1 MTKKL
6 ALLLP
11 ILIFSHSVFAQNF
24 SQDTAKINKLVL
36 KAMYID
42 EAKTDSLLF
51 LANQIKD
58 LSTKINYVE
67 GLLQYGRFIG
77 WYYEFEGMHDKA
89 VDAYFVLQKDA
100 EKYNQEKFKYMAMN
114 GIATCYIQ
122 TNQLEK
128 AKNVLKSA
136 ISQQIIAKSNPLRI
150 STFYNNL
157 GIVYKR
163 QNKND
168 SAFLMYD
175 KSLQIKIEAK
185 DSLAIANQKINMT
198 ALLVRLKRYDE
209 AEKFINENLS
219 FLKNKNRDADVWSN
233 LNNLSGLKF
242 AQGKYIESE
251 KIIEKLLLL
260 AKKLDSNQKLFESY
274 NDLAEV
280 QVKLEKYKS
289 AIENF
294 KKAAE
299 YKEKIINL
307 ETNEK
312 ISELQEKYNADER
325 EKENKLLSSQLE
337 NEKIKQWFTIIASV
351 LFALLAIV
359 IGFAL
364 RKNRKKNAQLA
375 NQNELI
381 TQQKDKLTELNI
393 EKNNLISIVSHD
405 LRSPFNAIGLWNKTL
420 QENLNK
426 SPMKVAEATEM
437 IEKTVV
443 YGQNLINNILDI
455 EKIDINS
462 HQVELQKTNLSEL
475 LKELIADFE
484 PAANGKQ
491 IKINFEESSPNL
503 SLLTDPIL
511 LRRAIE
517 NLISNAL
524 KFSHRESVVNVFLEE
539 KSSDILIKV
548 QDFGVGIAENEQPN
562 LFSKYGKTST
572 QPTAGEA
579 TTGLGL
585 SIVKR
590 IADELGGKISFTT
603 ESGKGSEF
611 VFSLKK

>member
-1 MTKKL
+1 
-6 ALLLP
+6 
-11 ILIFSHSVFAQNF
+11 
-24 SQDTAKINKLVL
+24 
-36 KAMYID
+36 MYID